1 MNKEKTNPYIQLLKL
16 EAAIRVKRGKLV
28 NYAMELVESQ
38 YEYEKQKGEIMA
50 AQKKKV
56 AKKKVTKTNKKK

>member
-1 MNKEKTNPYIQLLKL
+1 MINKDKTNPYISLLKL
-16 EAAIRVKRGKLV
+16 EAAIGVNGRKLV
-28 NYAMELVESQ
+28 NAAMDLVESQ

-50 AQKKKV
+50 AQKKA

>member
-50 AQKKKV
+50 AQKKK
-56 AKKKVTKTNKKK
+56 